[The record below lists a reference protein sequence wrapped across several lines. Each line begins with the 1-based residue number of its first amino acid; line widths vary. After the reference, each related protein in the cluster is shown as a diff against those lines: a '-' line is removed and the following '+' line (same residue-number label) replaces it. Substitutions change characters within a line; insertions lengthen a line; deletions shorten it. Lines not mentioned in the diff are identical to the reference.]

1 MPEKPQN
8 FWQELKRRKV
18 FRVIT
23 MYAAAAYVIIE
34 LSNNIVEPLR
44 LPEWVPTLIIVLL
57 VTGFPFAVI
66 FSWIFDI
73 TPKGIQK
80 TKPAKISGRKE
91 PVSKSAKRK
100 LKVSDIVIAVL
111 LIAVIILVYP
121 KIFKPDKLQELSSE
135 DEVTIAVMPFQNMTG
150 DTTWNIWQ
158 EGIQNELISSLTNTQ
173 ELKVRQTETINNF
186 LRGKDPVNYASLTP
200 SMARDISQ
208 KLDANIFIYGTIKQA
223 GENIRLNAR
232 LVDSKTDEI
241 FRSFEIDGEARE
253 EMIFQ
258 LIDSLKRKVGNF
270 LVINKLL
277 SGISNQEYYDD
288 YGYSN
293 SPEAYRYFIYGA
305 NAFVERD
312 YPRARSWFNQALEVD
327 SSFFFPAIYTAASYG
342 NQGLYEEA
350 KKWSLK
356 IYSKK
361 DLMPIE
367 LKLLAEWLYANYYE
381 TPVDEIRH
389 IKQSLEI
396 DEKLTNQRYLLGL
409 CYNHTNQYDKAIAEF
424 EKLFEVFDEGGL
436 KPPWVF
442 NYTNLGRAYH
452 NAGEYKKEKKLY
464 KKAEKD
470 FPGDY
475 LLLYRQAVLALST
488 GKTKAAGE
496 YIDEYVSALEERS
509 YSGAAI
515 ASSLGSVYLEAGM
528 LQKAEEKYRE
538 ALSLQPESSTRMNS
552 LAYILID
559 NDINIEEGLE
569 LAAKALEIEPD
580 NYLFLDTKGW
590 GLYKQGKYEEAL
602 GNLERSWELKPVY
615 DHDVY
620 LHLEAAKKAVD
631 AGNNE
636 Y

>member
-1 MPEKPQN
+1 MIL
-8 FWQELKRRKV
+8 ELISIIAEPFGLPGWTLKLV
-18 FRVIT
+18 F
-23 MYAAAAYVIIE
+23 
-34 LSNNIVEPLR
+34 
-44 LPEWVPTLIIVLL
+44 VLL
-57 VTGFPFAVI
+57 CVGFIISVVI
-66 FSWIFDI
+66 SWLYDF
-73 TPKGIQK
+73 TPEGIQK
-80 TKPAKISGRKE
+80 TKTARNGVEKE
-91 PVSKSAKRK
+91 KASKAGKRG
-100 LKVSDIVIAVL
+100 LKTSDVIIAVL
-111 LIAVIILVYP
+111 LIAVIVLVYP
-121 KIFKPDKLQELSSE
+121 KISRPDKLQQLSSA
-135 DEVTIAVMPFQNMTG
+135 DKVTIAVMPFQNMTG

-158 EGIQNELISSLTNTQ
+158 EGIQNELITSLTNTQ

-200 SMARDISQ
+200 SVARDISQ

-241 FRSFEIDGEARE
+241 FRSFEINGEARE
-253 EMIFQ
+253 DMIFQ

-350 KKWSLK
+350 KEWSRK

-361 DLMPIE
+361 DLMPVE
-367 LKLLAEWLYANYYE
+367 LKLSAEWLYANYYE
-381 TPVDEIRH
+381 TPGDEIRH

-409 CYNHTNQYDKAIAEF
+409 CYMELNQYDKAIPEF

-436 KPPWVF
+436 KPRWVYD
-442 NYTNLGRAYH
+442 YTALGEGYH
-452 NAGEYKKEKKLY
+452 ETGQYRKEKRLY
-464 KKAEKD
+464 RKAEKD
-470 FPGDY
+470 FPDDPV
-475 LLLYRQAVLALST
+475 LLFMQATLALST
-488 GKTKAAGE
+488 GKTKAADE
-496 YIDEYVSALEERS
+496 YIGKYISALEEGS
-509 YSGAAI
+509 YSRAAI
-515 ASSLGSVYLEAGM
+515 AYNLGAVYRNAGM
-528 LQKAEEKYRE
+528 LQKAEKKYRE
-538 ALSLQPESSTRMNS
+538 VLSLQPGSARGMNN

-559 NDINIEEGLE
+559 NDINIKEGLE
-569 LAAKALEIEPD
+569 LAEKALETEPD

-602 GNLERSWELKPVY
+602 ENLERSWELKPIY

-620 LHLEAAKKAVD
+620 LHLEAARKAV
-631 AGNNE
+631 AGN
-636 Y
+636 